1 MDTEKEKE
9 KGAKGHGI
17 GVGFFVISAVCFSLG
32 GVLVK
37 SVPWGVMS
45 LCGARSLL
53 AAVEIFT
60 YMKIRRHRIVIDKS
74 TVFCGLA
81 MTLQGLLYILA
92 NRLTTAANAIVL
104 QYTAPIFIIL
114 FMWLIFKEKPTKLD
128 GGAVFIILFGV
139 VLFFIDSLSGGGIA
153 GNIIAIISGVA
164 YSFVFMMKKF
174 PGSDSLSSVLIGCV
188 FGAVIGLPFMAGE
201 VDFSAKVIVGVLLIG
216 FIQFGLAYICIADGL
231 NSVAPLTASL
241 ISMIE
246 PVLNPILAAVIIH
259 ESIGVMAIIGAF
271 IVIGGVCVYNILKE
285 RGEVREEVE
294 RYRRGELKRTRFLK

>member
-1 MDTEKEKE
+1 MEKR
-9 KGAKGHGI
+9 AKTSRF
-17 GVGFFVISAVCFSLG
+17 GVGFFVISALCFSLG

-53 AAVEIFT
+53 AAIEILV
-60 YMKIRRHRIVIDKS
+60 YMKIRGHRLVIDKS

-92 NRLTTAANAIVL
+92 NRMTTAANAIVL

-114 FMWLIFKEKPTKLD
+114 FTWLLFREKPTKLD
-128 GGAVFIILFGV
+128 IGAVFVILFGV
-139 VLFFIDSLSGGGIA
+139 VLFFIDSISGGGMA
-153 GNIIAIISGVA
+153 GNVIAVISGVA

-174 PGSDSLSSVLIGCV
+174 PGSDSLSSVFIGCV
-188 FGAVIGLPFMAGE
+188 FGAVVGLPFVFGE
-201 VDFSAKVIVGVLLIG
+201 SDFSGGVIVGVLLIG
-216 FIQFGLAYICIADGL
+216 LIQFGLAYICIAEGL

-246 PVLNPILAAVIIH
+246 PVLNPILAAVVLH
-259 ESIGVMAIIGAF
+259 EYLGVMAFVGAAV
-271 IVIGGVCVYNILKE
+271 VIGGVCVYNVLKE
-285 RGEVREEVE
+285 REG
-294 RYRRGELKRTRFLK
+294 KKQA

>member
-1 MDTEKEKE
+1 MEKQVKTS
-9 KGAKGHGI
+9 HL
-17 GVGFFVISAVCFSLG
+17 GVSFFVISALCFSLG

-53 AAVEIFT
+53 AAIEIFI
-60 YMKIRRHRIVIDKS
+60 YMKIRRHRLVIDKS

-92 NRLTTAANAIVL
+92 NRMTTAANAIVL

-114 FMWLIFKEKPTKLD
+114 FTWLLFREKPTKLD
-128 GGAVFIILFGV
+128 VGAVFVILFGV
-139 VLFFIDSLSGGGIA
+139 VLFFIDSISGGGMA
-153 GNIIAIISGVA
+153 GNVIAVVSGVA

-174 PGSDSLSSVLIGCV
+174 PGSDSLSSVFIGCL
-188 FGAVIGLPFMAGE
+188 FGAVVGLPFVFGE
-201 VDFSAKVIVGVLLIG
+201 SDFSGGVIVGVLLIG
-216 FIQFGLAYICIADGL
+216 LVQFGLAYICIAEGL

-246 PVLNPILAAVIIH
+246 PVLNPILAAVVLH
-259 ESIGVMAIIGAF
+259 EYLGVMAFVGAAV
-271 IVIGGVCVYNILKE
+271 VIGGVCVYNVLKE
-285 RGEVREEVE
+285 REERKVKRE
-294 RYRRGELKRTRFLK
+294 K